1 MRSLPLALLLSV
13 AACDGPPA
21 AAPAAATPP
30 SASSA
35 AAVVLPAPPPAPTA
49 EASAAPA
56 PPPAPEPP
64 PKLLL
69 IAPGAEPRAV
79 RTYALVVG
87 QTDKRVLTIRQ
98 GASREGQ
105 HGDEAAFTASL
116 ELTPRAVKDGT
127 ATVEVK
133 LVKVE
138 LLGVTDPQVK
148 AKAQAELAPF
158 NGLVGTFEL
167 SPRGDASSIVFAQT
181 AQASGQGAKVMED
194 SLGQAFEQIFP
205 PFPDEAIGVGA
216 RWSRTT
222 VDKSQSVESRVRV
235 AFTLTAAAADGG
247 NVTADVD
254 VAVPKHVLTAR
265 GVPPGSTDEVTGK
278 GTYAYVVKRDR
289 VPSKVSG
296 AMTITRHLE
305 ISADGAGQARKSI
318 AEVIT
323 LKNTLET
330 VK

>member
-1 MRSLPLALLLSV
+1 MKLACSLALLVTV
-13 AACDGPPA
+13 AGCDGPPA
-21 AAPAAATPP
+21 AVPAAAPP
-30 SASSA
+30 SSASSSA
-35 AAVVLPAPPPAPTA
+35 APAPPPAPAA
-49 EASAAPA
+49 EASAAVAPA

-98 GASREGQ
+98 GAGREGQ
-105 HGDEAAFTASL
+105 PSEEAAFSAAI

-138 LLGVTDPQVK
+138 LLGIADPKVK

-167 SPRGDASSIVFAQT
+167 SPRGDASPIVFAQG
-181 AQASGQGAKVMED
+181 AGASGQGARVMED

-205 PFPDEAIGVGA
+205 PFPEEAIGVGA

-222 VDKSQSVESRVRV
+222 VDRSQSAESRVRV

-247 NVTADVD
+247 NVSADVD
-254 VAVPKHVLTAR
+254 IAVPKHVLTAR

-278 GTYAYVVKRDR
+278 GTYAYVVKRDH

-305 ISADGAGQARKSI
+305 ISSDGAGKAPTSVS
-318 AEVIT
+318 EVIT
-323 LKNTLET
+323 LKNTLES